1 MGRFRKAFL
10 VMVKIVGWLQKRV
23 NFRKTETRKP
33 LCRKALRRF
42 QKMGL
47 TKSYYVPNHAFYQLN
62 YTRIF
67 NFCHYTTARE
77 IIKDFLSV
85 VIYVVKAAFMP
96 FLATGKNP
104 AIARAARLC
113 GVSPYPVPDT
123 ATALPNQARYQLR
136 YTRILLI
143 LE

>member
-1 MGRFRKAFL
+1 MGQFRKAFL

-67 NFCHYTTARE
+67 NFCHYTTTERK
-77 IIKDFLSV
+77 IKDISV
-85 VIYVVKAAFMP
+85 CGHSCGQSRFYATFSNRVKSS
-96 FLATGKNP
+96 K
-104 AIARAARLC
+104 RRC
-113 GVSPYPVPDT
+113 CK
-123 ATALPNQARYQLR
+123 ALRRFAM
-136 YTRILLI
+136 T
-143 LE
+143 

>member
-1 MGRFRKAFL
+1 MRSGHPLYLWKTLNPFGIKEFAKNISTAILSKLPWRYGRSAGTRTLGLLLPKQARYQLRNTPIFNKTPLYYSIMGRFRKAFL

-47 TKSYYVPNHAFYQLN
+47 TKSYYVPN
-62 YTRIF
+62 
-67 NFCHYTTARE
+67 
-77 IIKDFLSV
+77 
-85 VIYVVKAAFMP
+85 
-96 FLATGKNP
+96 
-104 AIARAARLC
+104 
-113 GVSPYPVPDT
+113 
-123 ATALPNQARYQLR
+123 QARYQLR